1 MSWIN
6 ASLRGLLI
14 VAYFVLATVIVPNT
28 VLQLDALVGA
38 SGAVRDVVVLAVW
51 GAGLVVGMWVL
62 RRLQARGVI

>member
-14 VAYFVLATVIVPNT
+14 VAYFVLATVIVPNL
-28 VLQLDALVGA
+28 VLQIDALVGA
-38 SGAVRDVVVLAVW
+38 SDAIRDVVVLAVW
-51 GAGLVVGMWVL
+51 GAGFLVGLWVL

>member
-6 ASLRGLLI
+6 AYVRGLLI
-14 VAYFVLATVIVPNT
+14 VAYFVLATVIVPNV

-38 SGAVRDVVVLAVW
+38 SDAVRDVVVLAVW
-51 GAGLVVGMWVL
+51 GAGLVVGLWVL